1 MMTMTNSNK
10 QILDE
15 IVSCHHKGKSNK
27 HLEVELSI
35 LADKV
40 EWVDEFVHQNH
51 IPDVF
56 RYGLEYE
63 EYLDEKDVT
72 NKDKRFSLFKKM
84 ITYCDPHDFICF
96 IHHNECLITARFQ
109 GQEGL
114 TDIEVF
120 DNLEQFYFDY
130 KKQNYALVVLDGG
143 KEEQGKYPP
152 LNFTNEELFDLWS
165 KSEQ

>member
-1 MMTMTNSNK
+1 MTMTNSNK

-15 IVSCHHKGKSNK
+15 IVSCHQEGKSNK
-27 HLEVELSI
+27 HLEEGLI

-40 EWVDEFVHQNH
+40 EWVDEFVHQNY

-56 RYGLEYE
+56 RDGRLEYE
-63 EYLDEKDVT
+63 TYLDKKDVI

-96 IHHNECLITARFQ
+96 IFHNECLITARFQ

-130 KKQNYALVVLDGG
+130 KKQNYALVVLDEG
-143 KEEQGKYPP
+143 KEERGKYPP
-152 LNFTNEELFDLWS
+152 LNFTNEELFDIWS

>member
-1 MMTMTNSNK
+1 MTNSNK

-15 IVSCHHKGKSNK
+15 IVSCYQRGKSYK
-27 HLEVELSI
+27 HLKVELYLI
-35 LADKV
+35 VDKV

-63 EYLDEKDVT
+63 AYLDEKDVT
-72 NKDKRFSLFKKM
+72 NKDKRFSLFKEM
-84 ITYCDPHDFICF
+84 ITCCDPYDFIRF

-114 TDIEVF
+114 TDVEVF
-120 DNLEQFYFDY
+120 DNLEQFYLDY
-130 KKQNYALVVLDGG
+130 KKRNYALVVLD
-143 KEEQGKYPP
+143 ESSEDQGKYPP
-152 LNFTNEELFDLWS
+152 LNFNNEELFDIWN
-165 KSEQ
+165 KSE

>member
-1 MMTMTNSNK
+1 MMTNPNK

-15 IVSCHHKGKSNK
+15 IVSCHQEGKSNK
-27 HLEVELSI
+27 HLEEGLSI

-40 EWVDEFVHQNH
+40 EWDGEFVHQNH

-56 RYGLEYE
+56 RYGPEYR
-63 EYLDEKDVT
+63 EYLDKKNVT
-72 NKDKRFSLFKKM
+72 NKDKRFSFFKKM

-96 IHHNECLITARFQ
+96 IHHNECLIVVRFQ

-152 LNFTNEELFDLWS
+152 LNFTNKELFDIWR